1 MVKDIAASVRQR
13 LRSLAR
19 ERQEDFDYVLRQY
32 VMQRLLYRL
41 GHSDYAGQFLLKGAL
56 LFWVWNEDFH
66 RPTRDIDLLSF
77 GRNDVPYLVEVFR
90 QVVGQ
95 DESDGLVFDVDFV
108 SGIEIKEDAYY
119 PGVRLTGFAGL
130 AKARVPFQVDIA
142 FDDAVVPE
150 AQEAELPS
158 FLDFP
163 PPQLRIYPVYGVI
176 AEKFQAMVMLGIANS
191 RMKDFYDIRV
201 IASTMGLDGDLLSQ
215 AVTATFER
223 RKTAISPDPLYLF
236 SDAFKQEQGK
246 HTQWRAFLNKN
257 GLNVEPDFGE
267 VVAEVQ
273 CLLEPLYQS
282 IAEQRPFTAQWSP
295 DEFQWNMNST
305 R

>member
-1 MVKDIAASVRQR
+1 MAKDIAASVRQR
-13 LRSLAR
+13 LRNLAR

-41 GHSDYAGQFLLKGAL
+41 GHSDYARQFLLKGAL

-77 GRNDVPYLVEVFR
+77 GNHEVPHLVEVFR
-90 QVVGQ
+90 QVVGL
-95 DESDGLVFDVDFV
+95 DDYDGLVFDVESV
-108 SGIEIKEDAYY
+108 SGIEIKEEADY
-119 PGVRLTGFAGL
+119 PGVRITGYAWL
-130 AKARVPFQVDIA
+130 AKARIPFQIDIA

-150 AQEAELPS
+150 PEEAELPS

-201 IASTMGLDGDLLSQ
+201 IARTMRLDGDLLAQ
-215 AVTATFER
+215 AVKATFGR
-223 RKTAISPDPLYLF
+223 RNTAISDEPLYLF
-236 SDAFKQEQGK
+236 SDSFKQEQGK
-246 HTQWRAFLNKN
+246 QIQWQAFLNKN
-257 GLNVEPDFGE
+257 ALNLDMDFAE

-273 CLLEPLYQS
+273 LLLGPIYQA
-282 IAEQRPFTAQWSP
+282 IAEQRQFTAQWIP
-295 DEFQWNMNST
+295 EMFQWT
-305 R
+305 E